1 MNDQSLQNEGR
12 AQAQSIEALLNA
24 LTAPFTDE
32 NTDADE
38 IAEALEACGD
48 SAPTQQKRV
57 ELALAY
63 LNENTSKDSRAWTD
77 RVEDAEQAIR
87 EDPLSLNVRS
97 CWHELRS
104 GVDLYIVDMEYMIE
118 ISTGGP
124 AARIIGDLDDHS
136 MPCTARLQVRNWGT
150 EWTDVGE
157 LSRARALEYA
167 CQFNWEGARE

>member
-1 MNDQSLQNEGR
+1 MNDSSLQDEGR
-12 AQAQSIEALLNA
+12 GQAQSIEALLNA

-38 IAEALEACGD
+38 IAEALEACGE
-48 SAPTQQKRV
+48 SAPTQQERV
-57 ELALAY
+57 DLALEY
-63 LNENTSKDSRAWTD
+63 LNENTSKNSRAWTD

-97 CWHELRS
+97 CWHELGS
-104 GVDLYIVDMEYMIE
+104 EVVDMEYMIE

-124 AARIIGDLDDHS
+124 AARIIGDLGDHCEPVS
-136 MPCTARLQVRNWGT
+136 ARLQVRDWGT
-150 EWTDVGE
+150 PWTDVCE

-167 CQFNWEGARE
+167 SQFCWEGARE